1 MVDFNSQFAPTE
13 TAPAP
18 PFGRKPA
25 HGEKPDGDK
34 SSMLEGLFSGQSTKR
49 RRSGVSKTDLMLV
62 TTQLSIMTRAGM
74 DLADAVATIARQSQN
89 AKVRVVL
96 ERVHSQLQ
104 EGKSFSSALAEQVHV
119 FGEAF
124 VASVAAGEASGN
136 LTDVL
141 MRLKDLL
148 RNDVRMRSTIRGTLM
163 YPIILAFVAI
173 TVVAAMVLFVL
184 PQFATVFRNMGRPAP
199 FLTQLL
205 LDTGE
210 FLRGWIWLLGFLFC
224 LSAFGIVR
232 FWSSPPFQRLRDRV
246 LLNTHGLRNGVR
258 ALLTGRVFRL
268 IGTMLVSGVPFLD
281 SIRLCRRAVGNIYY
295 RDLFDQIEEEVLAGK
310 SIAPILAS
318 ASCIPGGA
326 AEMIATAE
334 RTGNLGIVMEMVG
347 EFYED
352 EGERRVRDLVRLL
365 EPAIIVVM
373 GVIVAFIVAAVMLP
387 LFDLS
392 SSTSHM

>member
-1 MVDFNSQFAPTE
+1 MVDFNNQFDAAGSA
-13 TAPAP
+13 TAPQ
-18 PFGRKPA
+18 FERKPA
-25 HGEKPDGDK
+25 NADQRDGDK
-34 SSMLEGLFSGQSTKR
+34 STMLDGLFKGQSTKR

-74 DLADAVATIARQSQN
+74 DLADAVATVAKQTQN

-96 ERVHSQLQ
+96 ERVHLQLQ
-104 EGKSFSSALAEQVHV
+104 EGRSFSAALAEQVHV

-163 YPIILAFVAI
+163 YPIILTVVAI

-224 LSAFGIVR
+224 ASAFGIVR
-232 FWSSPPFQRLRDRV
+232 FWSSPPLQRLRDRI

-268 IGTMLVSGVPFLD
+268 IGTMLISGVPFLD

-295 RDLFDQIEEEVLAGK
+295 RDLFDRIEAEVLAGK

-318 ASCIPGGA
+318 STCIPGGA

-334 RTGNLGIVMEMVG
+334 RTGNLGMVMEMVG

-373 GVIVAFIVAAVMLP
+373 GAIVAVIVAAVMLP

-392 SSTSHM
+392 SSSSQM